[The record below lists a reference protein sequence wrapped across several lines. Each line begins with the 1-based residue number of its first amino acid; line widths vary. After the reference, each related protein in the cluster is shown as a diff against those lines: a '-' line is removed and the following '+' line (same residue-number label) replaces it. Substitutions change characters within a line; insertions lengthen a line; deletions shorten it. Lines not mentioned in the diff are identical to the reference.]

1 MIVAMSHGSTLAEAQ
16 EISPLEHVSQV
27 VKHSG
32 TSFAMGM
39 KVLPKPR
46 REAMYAIYAFC
57 REVDDVA
64 DEPGER
70 QDKLD
75 QLAAWRLEI
84 DRLYSGQPSRPTTK
98 ALRGPVQ
105 QFDLPKDEFLAIID
119 GMEMDARE
127 AMVAPS
133 LADFELYCRRVAGAV
148 GMLSIRAFGAD
159 EPEAREIAITLGEAL
174 QITNILRDLGEDADR
189 GRLYLPSD
197 LLAREG
203 IETREPTAVLD
214 HPALPAVLATLAEM
228 ARERFAQT
236 KDLIGRCRR
245 RPLRPCIL
253 MMEIYS
259 RTLDRLEQRGW
270 ERPRDPIAVPKW
282 TKIWIALRHGLL

>member
-1 MIVAMSHGSTLAEAQ
+1 MPRGSALARQAEP
-16 EISPLEHVSQV
+16 SPLEHVSQV
-27 VKHSG
+27 VERSG

-39 KVLPKPR
+39 KVLPRPR

-64 DEPGER
+64 DEPGDR

-75 QLAAWRLEI
+75 QLAAWRIEI
-84 DRLYSGQPSRPTTK
+84 DRLYAGQPGRPTTR
-98 ALRGPVQ
+98 ALLGPLRS
-105 QFDLPKDEFLAIID
+105 FDLPKDEFLAIID

-148 GMLSIRAFGAD
+148 GMLSIRAFGAK
-159 EPEAREIAITLGEAL
+159 EPEAREIAIALGEAL

-189 GRLYLPSD
+189 GRLYLPAD

-203 IETREPTAVLD
+203 IESRAPAEVLD
-214 HPALPAVLATLAEM
+214 DPALPAVLASLADM
-228 ARERFAQT
+228 ARKRFART
-236 KDLIGRCRR
+236 RELIARCRR

-270 ERPRDPIAVPKW
+270 DRPRDPVAVPKW